1 MCIDLDLAVQADSS
15 AQARRLSHAQMMSLV
30 AEAVT
35 IDSDHASEL
44 LHRKAPLGYRVL
56 YHLIKLVHSTRHKQ
70 SFEAALP
77 MVPAGA

>member
-1 MCIDLDLAVQADSS
+1 
-15 AQARRLSHAQMMSLV
+15 MMSLV
-30 AEAVT
+30 AEALA

-44 LHRKAPLGYRVL
+44 LHRKALPGYRVL
-56 YHLIKLVHSTRHKQ
+56 YHLIKLVHATRRKQ